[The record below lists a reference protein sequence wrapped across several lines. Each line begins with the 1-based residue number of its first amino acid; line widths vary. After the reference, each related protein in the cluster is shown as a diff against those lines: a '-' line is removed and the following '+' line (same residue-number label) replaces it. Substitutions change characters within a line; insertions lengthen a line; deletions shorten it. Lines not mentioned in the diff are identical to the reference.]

1 LENYNKLYNLF
12 NDYIGWHLELTRR
25 CPLACPACLRTTHY
39 NTMVKDPKL
48 DIDFDHLKKFF
59 PTSVLPKIKYIC
71 LQGNLGDPV
80 YHPQFHDSE
89 HFFTAQDVNV
99 ITNGMQSHQFWE
111 RVLETWPSNSKITLS
126 IDGLQDTNHLYRIN
140 SNWEKIQGL
149 FDLIAKKKHKCEIEW
164 KYIVFEHNHH
174 QVDQAQEIAK
184 KIGINAFRIQR
195 TRRLDPKLNIK
206 AYDNPEWFTN
216 IKVEYEEA
224 LSPFCHTGDMHYID
238 AFGDY
243 YPCCWWADLETDT
256 RWTPINIKDNTTE
269 NFKRHFMNFNQHL
282 LEYNMCPSVCNEFCK
297 KIKNNDKDMIAPNTQ
312 LNRSII
318 KL

>member
-1 LENYNKLYNLF
+1 
-12 NDYIGWHLELTRR
+12 
-25 CPLACPACLRTTHY
+25 
-39 NTMVKDPKL
+39 MVKDPKL

-80 YHPQFHDSE
+80 YHPQFHDISE

-195 TRRLDPKLNIK
+195 TRSLDPKLNIK

>member
-1 LENYNKLYNLF
+1 
-12 NDYIGWHLELTRR
+12 
-25 CPLACPACLRTTHY
+25 
-39 NTMVKDPKL
+39 M
-48 DIDFDHLKKFF
+48 
-59 PTSVLPKIKYIC
+59 
-71 LQGNLGDPV
+71 
-80 YHPQFHDSE
+80 
-89 HFFTAQDVNV
+89 
-99 ITNGMQSHQFWE
+99 
-111 RVLETWPSNSKITLS
+111 
-126 IDGLQDTNHLYRIN
+126 
-140 SNWEKIQGL
+140 
-149 FDLIAKKKHKCEIEW
+149 
-164 KYIVFEHNHH
+164 
-174 QVDQAQEIAK
+174 
-184 KIGINAFRIQR
+184 NAFRIQR